1 MADRVVPMD
10 VRSMVVSWPDD
21 APRGEVARFCRKYGV
36 STSWFYEV
44 RARARTE
51 PALSAM
57 QPRPRSSPQ
66 PHPQAVPAVLEELA
80 IRIRKELADEG
91 WDHGPIT
98 VRHRLLQLGLA
109 APAASTLHRIFVRH
123 GMVTPQPQK
132 RPHVTYRRFES
143 ALVDEMWQLDAFEWH
158 LADGS
163 TCVVFDVLDDCSRT
177 LKSSAA
183 TGETSEAAI
192 EVTRAAIEQWQPPS
206 LFLTD
211 NGSALNTSRRGRP
224 GRLCDFL
231 AALGCKPITGA
242 PGHPQTQGKDER
254 VHQTQQRWLRA
265 RPRPETLADLQA
277 LLETFDERYNT
288 ERPHQALDMLTPA
301 QARATRPRAVPPL
314 PPQPTDPTVPTPA
327 RISVRK
333 VDAGGGLIL
342 RPGGFRI
349 DVHMNPEH
357 HGSTVTVM
365 TTEQTITI
373 FDTGGH
379 HIRTVHLEPGRTYYG
394 NGRPRGGWGRR
405 PRPNRPD

>member
-10 VRSMVVSWPDD
+10 VRSLVVNWPEN
-21 APRGEVARFCRKYGV
+21 APRGAVTRFCRKYGV

-51 PALSAM
+51 PALSAL

-66 PHPQAVPAVLEELA
+66 PHPQAVSAVIEELA
-80 IRIRKELADEG
+80 VRIRKELDDDG
-91 WDHGPIT
+91 WDHGPLT
-98 VRHRLLQLGLA
+98 VRHRLLELGLE

-123 GMVTPQPQK
+123 GMVTAQPQK
-132 RPHVTYRRFES
+132 RPHASYRRFE
-143 ALVDEMWQLDAFEWH
+143 AGLIDELWQLDAYQWH
-158 LADGS
+158 LADN
-163 TCVVFDVLDDCSRT
+163 TVCAVFNLLDDCSRT
-177 LKSSAA
+177 LRSHAA
-183 TGETSEAAI
+183 SGETSEAAI
-192 EVTRAAIEQWQPPS
+192 AVTRAAIDQWQPPC

-211 NGSALNTSRRGRP
+211 NGSALNTSRRGHTS
-224 GRLCDFL
+224 RLGSFL
-231 AALGCKPITGA
+231 TALGCKPISGQ

-265 RPRPETLADLQA
+265 HPAPLTLADLQA
-277 LLETFDERYNT
+277 LLKAFDEHYNT
-288 ERPHQALDMLTPA
+288 QRPHQALGMLTPA
-301 QARATRPRAVPPL
+301 QARATRPRAVPPI
-314 PPQPTDPTVPTPA
+314 PPEPAVPNRTQA
-327 RISVRK
+327 QISIRK

-349 DVHMNPEH
+349 NVHMDPEH
-357 HGSTVTVM
+357 HGATVTVM

-373 FDTGGH
+373 FDAGGH
-379 HIRTVHLEPGRTYYG
+379 HIRTVHLEPGKQYYS